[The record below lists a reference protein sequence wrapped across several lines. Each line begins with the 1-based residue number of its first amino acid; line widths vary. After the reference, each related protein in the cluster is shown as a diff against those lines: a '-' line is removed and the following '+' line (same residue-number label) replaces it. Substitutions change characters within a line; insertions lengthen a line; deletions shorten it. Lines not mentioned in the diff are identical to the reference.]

1 MEWLERL
8 DTLLKVVWCWSH
20 RSKQNL
26 FVSEK
31 RYDKLSLAFPIPN
44 LHALHYQYVIN
55 DKFILNFFFLIIFQE
70 RKLCWPQCSIHVMLW
85 TSEDSTCNN
94 YVYEINKTRYYFVI
108 SGVSEPTV
116 IRHNILLQCTP
127 LQDCPED
134 RLDFRALQCQE
145 HSQGGSVQYVPADD
159 GELQ

>member
-1 MEWLERL
+1 MERL

-55 DKFILNFFFLIIFQE
+55 DKFILNLFFFNNFPGEEAVLAPVFN
-70 RKLCWPQCSIHVMLW
+70 
-85 TSEDSTCNN
+85 TCHA
-94 YVYEINKTRYYFVI
+94 VNK
-108 SGVSEPTV
+108 
-116 IRHNILLQCTP
+116 
-127 LQDCPED
+127 
-134 RLDFRALQCQE
+134 
-145 HSQGGSVQYVPADD
+145 
-159 GELQ
+159 